1 MTATAVRASK
11 HSVGLAILLACLST
25 LGHGQDPAPQP
36 PAAIDPASLPF
47 YCPMDPEIR
56 AAGAAK
62 CSKCGMDL
70 VLGVTE
76 PVEYHVKLRLDP
88 PAAEAG
94 KPVELAFEILDPR
107 DGKRARDFSVVHDK
121 LFHLLYVS
129 NDLEVFRHE
138 HPVLGDDGVFH
149 HQTVFPKPG
158 AYRLLADFYPANA
171 TPQLIPV
178 TVTTKGFE
186 QSLEVS
192 IGRLEPNRDPKR
204 GENVTISLRTEP
216 AEPIAALKT
225 LLFFELDTAEGLEPF
240 LGAWAHML
248 SVSEDLVDMIH
259 AHPAIADGGPQI
271 QMNVIFPRPGMYRVW
286 IQVQRQGKVNTVSF
300 TIPVKKLG

>member
-1 MTATAVRASK
+1 MTATAVRRSNNIAWC
-11 HSVGLAILLACLST
+11 VILVAAVSAAAWDQNQAAQEPA
-25 LGHGQDPAPQP
+25 GGDPADQ
-36 PAAIDPASLPF
+36 PF

-56 AAGAAK
+56 AATAGK

-70 VLGVTE
+70 MLGVTE
-76 PVEYHVKLRLDP
+76 PVEYEIKLRLDP
-88 PAAEAG
+88 PGVEAG
-94 KPVELAFEILDPR
+94 RPVDLQFEILDPR
-107 DGKRARDFSVVHDK
+107 DGKRAREFSVVHDK

-129 NDLEVFRHE
+129 HDLEVFRHE
-138 HPVLGDDGVFH
+138 HPVLGDDGIFRH
-149 HQTVFPKPG
+149 RTIFPKPG
-158 AYRLLADFYPANA
+158 AYRLLADFYPAHA
-171 TPQLIPV
+171 TPQLTPV

-186 QSLEVS
+186 QGLEES
-192 IGRLEPNRDPKR
+192 IGTLKPDREPQR

-259 AHPAIADGGPQI
+259 AHPAIADGGPLI

-300 TIPVKKLG
+300 TLPVKAL